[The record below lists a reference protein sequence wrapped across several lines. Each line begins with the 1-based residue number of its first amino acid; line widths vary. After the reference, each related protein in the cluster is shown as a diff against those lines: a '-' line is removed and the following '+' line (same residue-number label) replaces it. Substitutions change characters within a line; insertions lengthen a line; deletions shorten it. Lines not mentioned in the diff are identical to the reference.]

1 MNIQSKR
8 ETRAMQPRILLITGA
23 TSGIGRHAAL
33 HLSRKGHRVIA
44 TGRNEKALAEL
55 SAEARAAGHALET
68 LRLDVT
74 DTASID
80 AAKRAVDEMTGGYGL
95 DVLVNN
101 AGYGALGPTE
111 LITDADMRAQYETN
125 VFGLMA
131 MTRAFVPAMRE
142 RGQGRVVNVSSLG
155 GKYTLPLFGVYN
167 STKYAIESLSDALR
181 LELRAFGVH
190 VSLIEPGVIHTG
202 FTDRSMVE
210 VGKYQGSVNPYAK
223 VLARAEEMR
232 KMTDM
237 TAVGPACIS
246 RAIERAATAR
256 RPSARY
262 VAPFRANVMVSFL
275 RMLPTAWADF
285 VMRQMTGLTV
295 RGLGVQTRPATRALP
310 ATQGKAAAALLT
322 VAVVLGLVLPSNASA
337 DNGGWE
343 QVRVKDGIVVSR
355 KEVAG
360 SPFVAFRGEGDVDA
374 PILAVADVLVDVP
387 HEKDWI
393 DSVADARVV
402 RKISATEYIVYSHV
416 NTPPPMTDRDFVT
429 NTTLA
434 AVGATKRFAIHMR
447 SVEDPA
453 APAGKYV
460 RAELKDSSFVLTSI
474 EGGKRTHV
482 VAEIHC
488 DPKGAIPGFIVNQFQ
503 KGWGYSTLTSLRSQ
517 VKKNVAPVNAQLKT
531 LLTDK
536 GVIDG

>member
-1 MNIQSKR
+1 MNIQIPR

-33 HLSRKGHRVIA
+33 HLSKKGHRVIA

-55 SAEARAAGHALET
+55 AAEAKAGGHPLET
-68 LRLDVT
+68 LRIDVT
-74 DTASID
+74 DATSIES
-80 AAKRAVDEMTGGYGL
+80 AKRAVDEMTGGYGL

-111 LITDADMRAQYETN
+111 LITDADMRAQYEVN

-181 LELRAFGVH
+181 MELRAFGVH
-190 VSLIEPGVIHTG
+190 VALIEPGVIDTG

-210 VGKYQGSVNPYAK
+210 VSKYKGGQNPYAK
-223 VLARAEEMR
+223 VLARSEEMR

-246 RAIERAATAR
+246 RAIERAATSR
-256 RPSARY
+256 WPSARY
-262 VAPFRANVMVSFL
+262 IAPFRAQVMVGML
-275 RMLPTAWADF
+275 RMMPTRWADF
-285 VMRQMTGLTV
+285 VMRVLTGLTAK
-295 RGLGVQTRPATRALP
+295 GLGVTPRATRSLP
-310 ATQGKAAAALLT
+310 PPAKHAAAALLT
-322 VAVVLGLVLPSNASA
+322 LAVVSGLVLPSNASA

-355 KEVAG
+355 KEIAG

-393 DSVADARVV
+393 DSVHDARVV
-402 RKISATEYIVYSHV
+402 RKLSATEYIVYSHV
-416 NTPPPMTDRDFVT
+416 STPPPMSDRDFVT
-429 NTTLA
+429 DTTLA

-447 SVEDPA
+447 SVEDAA

-474 EGGKRTHV
+474 DGGKRTHV

-503 KGWGYSTLTSLRSQ
+503 KGWGYSTLSSLRSQ
-517 VKKNVAPVNAQLKT
+517 VKKDVAPVNAQLKS

-536 GVIDG
+536 GVID

>member
-1 MNIQSKR
+1 
-8 ETRAMQPRILLITGA
+8 MQPRILLITGA

-55 SAEARAAGHALET
+55 AAEAKTGGHALET
-68 LRLDVT
+68 LRIDVT
-74 DTASID
+74 DAASIES
-80 AAKRAVDEMTGGYGL
+80 AKRAVDEMTGGYGL

-101 AGYGALGPTE
+101 AGYGVLGPTA
-111 LITDADMRAQYETN
+111 LITDADMRAQYEVN

-167 STKYAIESLSDALR
+167 STKFAVESLSDAHR
-181 LELRAFGVH
+181 MELRAFGVH
-190 VSLIEPGVIHTG
+190 VSLIEPGVIDTG

-210 VGKYQGSVNPYAK
+210 VSKYKGAVNPYAK
-223 VLARAEEMR
+223 VLARSEEMR

-246 RAIERAATAR
+246 RAIERAATSR
-256 RPSARY
+256 WPSARY
-262 VAPFRANVMVSFL
+262 VAPFRAQVMVSFL
-275 RMLPTAWADF
+275 RVLPTSWADAI
-285 VMRQMTGLTV
+285 MRVMTGLTV
-295 RGLGVQTRPATRALP
+295 KGLGVGVPASRALP
-310 ATQGKAAAALLT
+310 APAKRAAAAMLT
-322 VAVVLGLVLPSNASA
+322 LAVVSGLVLPSNASA

-355 KEVAG
+355 KEIAG

-374 PILAVADVLVDVP
+374 PILSVADVLVDVP

-402 RKISATEYIVYSHV
+402 RKVSATEYIVYSHV
-416 NTPPPMTDRDFVT
+416 STPPPMTDRDFVT
-429 NTTLA
+429 DTTLA

-447 SVEDPA
+447 SVEDPS

-474 EGGKRTHV
+474 DGGKRTHV

-503 KGWGYSTLTSLRSQ
+503 KGWGYSTISSLRAQ
-517 VKKNVAPVNAQLKT
+517 VTKNVAPVNAQLKS

-536 GVIDG
+536 GVID

>member
-1 MNIQSKR
+1 
-8 ETRAMQPRILLITGA
+8 MQPRILLITGA

-33 HLSRKGHRVIA
+33 HLSRRGHRVIA
-44 TGRNEKALAEL
+44 TGRNERALAEL
-55 SAEARAAGHALET
+55 AAEAGAQGHVLTT

-74 DTASID
+74 DAASIE
-80 AAKRAVDEMTGGYGL
+80 AAKRAVDEVTGGYGV

-111 LITDADMRAQYETN
+111 LISDADMRAQYETN

-131 MTRAFVPAMRE
+131 MTRAFVPAMRQ
-142 RGQGRVVNVSSLG
+142 RGHGRVVNVSSLG
-155 GKYTLPLFGVYN
+155 GRYTLPLFGVYN

-181 LELRAFGVH
+181 MELRPFGVR

-210 VGKYQGSVNPYAK
+210 VSKYQDSTSPYAG
-223 VLARAEEMR
+223 VLARVDELR

-246 RAIERAATAR
+246 RAIERAATSR
-256 RPSARY
+256 WSSARY
-262 VAPFRANVMVSFL
+262 VAPRRAQLMVGFL
-275 RMLPTAWADF
+275 RALPTAWADF
-285 VMRQMTGLTV
+285 VMRQMTGLTA
-295 RGLGVQTRPATRALP
+295 RRLGVSARPAPRALP
-310 ATQGKAAAALLT
+310 PHGKGAAAATALLAL
-322 VAVVLGLVLPSNASA
+322 AVVLGVLAPATASA
-337 DNGGWE
+337 DAGWE

-374 PILAVADVLVDVP
+374 GIQQVADVLVDVP

-393 DSVADARVV
+393 DSIVEARVL
-402 RKISATEYIVYSHV
+402 KKLSQTEYVMYSHAA
-416 NTPPPMTDRDFVT
+416 TPAPMTDRDFVT
-429 NTTLA
+429 NVTIGVDGAKKKLA
-434 AVGATKRFAIHMR
+434 IRMR
-447 SVEDPA
+447 SVEDDA
-453 APAGKYV
+453 APTTKYV
-460 RAELKDSSFVLTSI
+460 RAELKDSWFVLTAI
-474 EGGKRTHV
+474 DGGKRTHV

-503 KGWGYSTLTSLRSQ
+503 KGWGYSTISSLRSQ
-517 VKKNVAPVNAQLKT
+517 VKKGVAPVNQQLKT
-531 LLTDK
+531 MLVQK
-536 GVIDG
+536 GVID